1 MKHAIAVE
9 SYVNLKIFIDATIMH
24 TQTISLTI
32 QFFPENTHPTMIPR
46 ETSTLSKSSILTYN
60 KLPNLKIGF

>member
-32 QFFPENTHPTMIPR
+32 QFFPENIHPIMIPKD
-46 ETSTLSKSSILTYN
+46 TSTLIKSNILT
-60 KLPNLKIGF
+60 